1 MYTDDDLQS
10 AIKAGVLDQPTV
22 DALRSHLA
30 QRRGTAT
37 ADEEPFRL
45 VTSFNDVFVLI
56 ACAIVLVSIGLV
68 FKGGSYPL
76 GAIGIAASAWLL
88 AEFFTRRRRMALPSI
103 ALLLAFV
110 GGVWVATGVLLDAD
124 TRAAPSRAEEWLF
137 PSAFAALAALVHWFR
152 FKVPITVAAGTAAL
166 AMTFLA
172 SMAQFF
178 NTSSGPLFS
187 GICFVAGLGVFVFA
201 MYWDSRD
208 VKRLTYRS
216 DVAFWLHVLAA
227 PMIIH
232 SLMGIFN
239 VSFAGPK
246 QTELA
251 LTILAIYFLMAVIS
265 LAIDRR
271 ALMVSG
277 LVYVLV
283 ALTEWIS
290 VQSGNAFSFPI
301 VGLTIGS
308 ALLLLS
314 AFWQRARQAVLKLLP
329 PAIKQYLAT

>member
-10 AIKAGVLDQPTV
+10 AIKAGVLDQQSV
-22 DALRSHLA
+22 DALRTHLA
-30 QRRGTAT
+30 QRRGTVA

-45 VTSFNDVFVLI
+45 ITSFNDIFVLI

-68 FKGGSYPL
+68 FKGSEKPL
-76 GAIGIAASAWLL
+76 GPIGIAISAWCL

-110 GGVWVATGVLLDAD
+110 GGVWVSTGVLLDAD
-124 TRAAPSRAEEWLF
+124 TRAVPNHAEEWLF

-166 AMTFLA
+166 VMTCLA
-172 SMAQFF
+172 FAAQLF
-178 NTSSGPLFS
+178 NASHGPVFS
-187 GICFVAGLGVFVFA
+187 AICFVAGLGVFAFA
-201 MYWDSRD
+201 MFWDSRD
-208 VKRLTYRS
+208 LKRLTYRS

-227 PMIIH
+227 PLIIH
-232 SLMGIFN
+232 SLFGIFE
-239 VSFAGPK
+239 VSLQGPK
-246 QTELA
+246 QTQLA
-251 LTILAIYFLMAVIS
+251 LTVLAIYILMAIIS
-265 LAIDRR
+265 LATDRR

-283 ALTEWIS
+283 ALTQLIS
-290 VQSGNAFSFPI
+290 VQSGDTLGFPI

-308 ALLLLS
+308 ILLLLS
-314 AFWQRARQAVLKLLP
+314 AFWQRARRAVLALLP
-329 PAIKQYLAT
+329 NSFQRYLAP